1 MSAEPDVRSL
11 ARARRLRAAVA
22 SSALSKASSVVYQIV
37 AVPLIIASVGSDG
50 YSQFAV
56 VIAAFGWLGPLFV
69 GLGSAV
75 TEQVASDGT
84 RPISDRTRGTFMT
97 ALSVS
102 VVLLGVFV
110 LGGAAVLLSRPPGGP
125 ELWALVL
132 AGLATGLG
140 VGGGLF
146 DSALLGLQRS
156 YVTNLLSFVS
166 SLVAVVATV
175 AAAVIAPT
183 VGAMVLA
190 MLGPVVLARCVSA
203 FVLRQVEPGLWG
215 RIGDIAWRAA
225 PRIAG
230 RGLVF
235 AAISF
240 ASFLSLDAGLLV
252 VADRLG
258 TTQVAEVALMV
269 RLLPLI
275 LSIVGMILV
284 PLWPAIAEA
293 AGDGD
298 VHWIAGAGGRAAA
311 AVMGY
316 AIAASLVVILGG
328 EKIVTLWTGGRI
340 SVPFDIL
347 VCAGGLIITSSLE
360 NVTQTMLFG
369 LGRAGSVAAVLLS
382 RSVLSIVLVFLFT
395 GIFGEAAVLV
405 GPIISALLTSSWL
418 LPLLVLRGVRARGR
432 LQRIRGG
439 KAQAELDPSPCID
452 EPLVEDTATGRSR
465 DSSG

>member
-1 MSAEPDVRSL
+1 MVDLSAEPDERSR

-22 SSALSKASSVVYQIV
+22 SSALSKVSSVAYQIL
-37 AVPLIIASVGSDG
+37 AVPLIIASVGSAG

-56 VIAAFGWLGPLFV
+56 VLAAFGWLGPLFV

-75 TEQVASDGT
+75 TERIASDGT
-84 RPISDRTRGTFMT
+84 RPISDQTRGTFMT
-97 ALSVS
+97 ALFVS
-102 VVLLGVFV
+102 GALLGLFF
-110 LGGAAVLLSRPPGGP
+110 LGGSLLILSRSPGQP
-125 ELWALVL
+125 DQSALVL
-132 AGLATGLG
+132 AGVATGLA
-140 VGGGLF
+140 VGGGVF

-156 YVTNLLSFVS
+156 YVTNLLSFAS
-166 SLVAVVATV
+166 SLVAVGATV
-175 AAAVIAPT
+175 AAAIIAPT

-190 MLGPVVLARCVSA
+190 ILGPVVLGRAVSA
-203 FVLRQVEPGLWG
+203 FVLRKVEPGLWG

-252 VADRLG
+252 VANRLG
-258 TTQVAEVALMV
+258 TTQVVEVALVV
-269 RLLPLI
+269 RVLPLI

-298 VHWIAGAGGRAAA
+298 VHWIARAGGRAAA

-316 AIAASLVVILGG
+316 AIAASVVVVIGG

-340 SVPFDIL
+340 FVPFEIL

-360 NVTQTMLFG
+360 NVAQTMLFG
-369 LGRAGSVAAVLLS
+369 LGRAGSVAAVLLV
-382 RSVLSIVLVFLFT
+382 RSVLSIVLVFLFAGT
-395 GIFGEAAVLV
+395 FGQAAALV

-418 LPLLVLRGVRARGR
+418 LPLLVVRGVRAKGR
-432 LQRIRGG
+432 LHRIR
-439 KAQAELDPSPCID
+439 E
-452 EPLVEDTATGRSR
+452 ERSSR
-465 DSSG
+465 GT